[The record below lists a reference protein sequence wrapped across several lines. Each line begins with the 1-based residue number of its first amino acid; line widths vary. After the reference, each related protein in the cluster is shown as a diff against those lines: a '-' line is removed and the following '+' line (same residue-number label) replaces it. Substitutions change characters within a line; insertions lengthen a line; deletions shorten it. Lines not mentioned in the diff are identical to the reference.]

1 MSHAQEAAS
10 STPKVNS
17 VLHATQILEY
27 LTKDQQGGV
36 SVSEISK
43 ALSIHQTTVY
53 RLLRTLQS
61 VKWVE
66 QSASTGRYRLGTAF
80 LTVSDFAASNHT
92 GRDIIVEEM
101 RELAERFNE
110 TVVLAAVRGETGI
123 CLELIKSKHNLSF
136 QNAVGYSTPF
146 HAGATGRMLLASQ
159 PDDKVAHIL
168 KSYPEHQAME
178 MKQKIDRMREQGYWI
193 SESEVD
199 IGAAAVSVPVKTR
212 DDTYVLSISGPAER
226 LRLLGYDVLRQA
238 LQAAADSIHQKEQA
252 LR

>member
-1 MSHAQEAAS
+1 MSNVPETAS

-36 SVSEISK
+36 SLSEISK

-66 QSASTGRYRLGTAF
+66 QSSSSSGRYRLGTAF
-80 LTVSDFAASNHT
+80 LTVSNFAASNHT

-101 RELAERFNE
+101 RELHERFNE

-123 CLELIKSKHNLSF
+123 CLELIKSNHNLSF
-136 QNAVGYSTPF
+136 QSAVGYSTPF

-159 PDDKVAHIL
+159 PDEKVAHIL
-168 KSYPEHQAME
+168 KSYP
-178 MKQKIDRMREQGYWI
+178 
-193 SESEVD
+193 S
-199 IGAAAVSVPVKTR
+199 
-212 DDTYVLSISGPAER
+212 
-226 LRLLGYDVLRQA
+226 
-238 LQAAADSIHQKEQA
+238 
-252 LR
+252 